1 MSGRTTDPVVALA
14 WASLSAWTL
23 EHKHID
29 VPDDTPPELT
39 HQRAGCFVSLQEDGQ
54 LRGCIGTLGP
64 TQDSLAEEIIMNA
77 ISACSRDP
85 RFPPVLPE
93 ELEHIDCKV
102 DVLGEPERIEGPE
115 QLDVKRYGVIVSRGM
130 RRGVLLPDLEGVDT
144 VDEQIAIAK
153 SKAGIAVHESCE
165 LQRFQVVRHV

>member
-1 MSGRTTDPVVALA
+1 MADEYTLLA
-14 WASLSAWTL
+14 RASFESWTREGL
-23 EHKHID
+23 RID
-29 VPDDTPPELT
+29 APESLPEDMVNR
-39 HQRAGCFVSLQEDGQ
+39 RAGCFVSLHIGDD
-54 LRGCIGTLGP
+54 LRGCIGTIAP
-64 TQDSLAEEIIMNA
+64 TQPTLADEIIENA
-77 ISACSRDP
+77 IAACSRDP

-102 DVLGEPERIEGPE
+102 DVLGEPERIERPE